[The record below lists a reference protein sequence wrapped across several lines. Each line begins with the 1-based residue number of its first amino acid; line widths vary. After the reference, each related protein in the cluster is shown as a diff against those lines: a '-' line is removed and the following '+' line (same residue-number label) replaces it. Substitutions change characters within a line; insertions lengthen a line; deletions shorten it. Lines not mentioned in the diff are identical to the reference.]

1 MKKYTKTHEWIEVDG
16 STGKVG
22 ITNYAQ
28 DQLGDIVFVEL
39 PEIGKELKKG
49 DVLCTVESVK
59 SASDVYAPV
68 SGKIIE
74 VNTELDSQPEKINQ
88 DAEGEGWIVKMELSD
103 PSELDD
109 LMTKEE
115 YDEFCSQGE

>member
-1 MKKYTKTHEWIEVDG
+1 MKRYTRTHEWIEVDG
-16 STGKVG
+16 KVGRVG

-39 PEIGKELKKG
+39 PEIGKELRKG
-49 DVLCTVESVK
+49 EVLCTVESVK

-68 SGKIIE
+68 SGKVVE
-74 VNTELDSQPEKINQ
+74 VNVDLDSQPEKINK
-88 DAEGEGWIVKMELSD
+88 DAEGEGWIAKMELSN
-103 PSELDD
+103 PSELDE

-115 YDEFCSQGE
+115 YEKFCSQGE